1 MRDDMPEMIKFTYEL
16 KAFKDALEIKEFFPE
31 KNQYESKAKKDYGN
45 KSYKNGK
52 DLDALYHYSQAIIAT
67 PVDKGGKSRELS
79 ILLANRSAVLFRWI
93 LAQNCQCFHLIMIV

>member
-45 KSYKNGK
+45 KSYKDGK